1 MTTVGEISVKISADL
16 APLRKAQAE
25 AKKIMG
31 DLDKALNNSAKTVGG
46 AFGTTWSAQVGQFNA
61 GATKITTNLNEV
73 SGAFQKAGEQAQKSS
88 KPVQQYAGHIK
99 NAGQFSQQAAFQ
111 FNDLFV
117 QLASGQSAFT
127 AITQQGAQL
136 SQMFSPG
143 TGVGAAAKQ
152 LGGAFVSFLINPLN
166 LAVVAIAGVAAAV
179 PAIWEAV
186 NGSEA
191 KTAQDVLDRFN
202 ETIKEIEKNSPA
214 TAAAVRKIFEETASV
229 GELNVRLK
237 LSKNEL
243 QVLLNQALQTF
254 DGMSRAARGAD
265 PAIAAVRTQ
274 VRNIIT
280 EIRGGTSSVAEL
292 RDRMSQLILNPS
304 TPENVRVFAQSIF
317 DAAKE
322 GRELETALKAVQT
335 ATSSIPTDSLDQIVS
350 KAQDARMAYEQG
362 DISLQQYNA
371 TLQSLDAGAI
381 YYQEQAFKDLQSA
394 IDNLDPGPAK
404 DDLQEIYDKAADGE
418 LSADQFRTAIE
429 NLGFSFDIGGV
440 LSSISGIVG
449 AASKAM
455 SAIQT
460 LRANG
465 SQLPALGTLTPLES
479 VNGQITGDTMAIQN
493 ERARLT
499 QSQFQI
505 EQAKAN
511 RGRGGGGGRKR
522 RGGGGGRSAEKDN
535 DFLADLKSEN
545 EFLQKQLD
553 LMGLGYDER
562 VRQTEQLKTEKDI
575 RDAITRLGEKASPAM
590 KAAVEEQ
597 IRLQQNLNNQ
607 LQVQKEAQDTL
618 NDAYQGAAQDIGSA
632 ITGAINGTEDLGQ
645 AFIKVAARIAEAVI
659 QAQILQSFTGAD
671 GKLTQTGGILSSL
684 VKGLFSFDG
693 GGFTG
698 KGNRSGGVDGKGGF
712 AAILHPNETVVDH
725 TKSAGSIS
733 VPKSRMGVGSLS
745 SPTQI
750 ELSVVSNTDTGVIT
764 EIADARVKNAAP
776 AIVRTSISESQ
787 KQTKNNMPGYLANA
801 QAREI

>member
-88 KPVQQYAGHIK
+88 KPVQQYATHIK

-136 SQMFSPG
+136 SQMFTPG
-143 TGVGAAAKQ
+143 TGIGAAAKQ

-186 NGSEA
+186 GGSDAEDA
-191 KTAQDVLDRFN
+191 KEVLDEVN
-202 ETIKEIEKNSPA
+202 NIIKDIEKNSPN
-214 TAAAVRKIFEETASV
+214 AAKAIQQIMDAAS
-229 GELNVRLK
+229 G
-237 LSKNEL
+237 KNTLQAQIKTTREEL
-243 QVLLNQALQTF
+243 QKLLNEQKESLITLVSTFGGLDSVASGVRVQLRDALKTDDITRF
-254 DGMSRAARGAD
+254 RDILSSVIND
-265 PAIAAVRTQ
+265 PSFTAGTTSQGLAGIAAEILGASSEASKLEQ
-274 VRNIIT
+274 NI
-280 EIRGGTSSVAEL
+280 R
-292 RDRMSQLILNPS
+292 
-304 TPENVRVFAQSIF
+304 
-317 DAAKE
+317 
-322 GRELETALKAVQT
+322 ALGV
-335 ATSSIPTDSLDQIVS
+335 ATSSIPTDSLDQIVA
-350 KAQDARMAYEQG
+350 KAESARLSYEQG
-362 DISLQQYNA
+362 ITTLDQYNA
-371 TLQSLDAGAI
+371 TLQSLDSGAI

-429 NLGFSFDIGGV
+429 NLGISFDIGGV
-440 LSSISGIVG
+440 LASISGITSA
-449 AASKAM
+449 AASAM
-455 SAIQT
+455 AAIQT

-505 EQAKAN
+505 EQAKAA
-511 RGRGGGGGRKR
+511 RRGGGGRKKKA
-522 RGGGGGRSAEKDN
+522 GGGGSKGEGDR
-535 DFLADLKSEN
+535 DFLSDLKSEN

-562 VRQTEQLKTEKDI
+562 VRRTEQLKVEKDI

-671 GKLTQTGGILSSL
+671 GKMTQTGGILSSL

-698 KGNRSGGVDGKGGF
+698 SGNRSGGVDGKGGF

-750 ELSVVSNTDTGVIT
+750 ELSVISNTDTGVIT
-764 EIADARVKNAAP
+764 DIADARVKNAAP

-787 KQTKNNMPGYLANA
+787 KQTKTNMPGYLANA
-801 QAREI
+801 QARQI